1 MTGWIGG
8 AAKERTAIWQSSLYS
23 QFTFLP
29 GQSFLVI
36 AENVNHQTYA
46 QTKGM
51 FKKIYRIFCVSLRF
65 QFLHFRKLLVFFR

>member
-1 MTGWIGG
+1 MTGG
-8 AAKERTAIWQSSLYS
+8 AAKERTAIWQSSLCS

-36 AENVNHQTYA
+36 TENINHQKYA

-51 FKKIYRIFCVSLRF
+51 FKNVCRIFYVNLRF
-65 QFLHFRKLLVFFR
+65 QFLHFRKFLVFFR